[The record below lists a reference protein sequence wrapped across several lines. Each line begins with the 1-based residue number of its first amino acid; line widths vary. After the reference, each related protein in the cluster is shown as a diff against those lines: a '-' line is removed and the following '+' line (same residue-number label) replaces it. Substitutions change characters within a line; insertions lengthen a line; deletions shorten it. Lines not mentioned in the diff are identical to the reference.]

1 MIVNGKEFDINE
13 LMKSIDISSNE
24 FQTIGSIMLTNREIE
39 ILERNL
45 IDYKTCST
53 LKQLML
59 KIQNILEDEDI
70 DPDDGDDLDYVL
82 EQISERDYYENV
94 KK

>member
-13 LMKSIDISSNE
+13 LMKTIDTSANE
-24 FQTIGSIMLTNREIE
+24 FQNIGSIMLTNREIE
-39 ILERNL
+39 ILNRNL
-45 IDYKTCST
+45 IDYKSCSS
-53 LKQLML
+53 LKQLMI
-59 KIQNILEDEDI
+59 KIQNILEDEDL

>member
-1 MIVNGKEFDINE
+1 MIVNGKNFDINE

-53 LKQLML
+53 LKQLMV